1 MRRLST
7 LIIVMA
13 VALIA
18 TAGLPRAGRPAPP
31 PADDSRA
38 ATFVG
43 LRDGETLFVER
54 VRDAPGG
61 FHGEVEITKGSA
73 WIRYRVELGPDESIR
88 RYELDLTPRGT
99 KGPKGIP
106 RPLLIAR
113 RTPNSIIVEPAPGS
127 DIPVR
132 REFVSPGAFVG
143 STEMAVLEQAI
154 RFALRW
160 SPGGVQ
166 FQIHSA
172 WTGKRLAADLRRT
185 RDNKLWLTT
194 RSTREKTSEEV
205 KRSRDHNVS
214 VTTTV
219 DAWEFTLDPQDR
231 ITSGI
236 RHGGSGSQ
244 ADDPWRGL
252 RVVRLDASGPNPI
265 HRPLTIGESE
275 EGRRRD
281 RLDSRMQTWARQ
293 ESEFRATLASGLAP
307 QELSASLDRQ
317 ILAFVEHG
325 GIYQAERCLDAVAAL
340 RGRPGGDALAERYAR
355 RAVACADAHDAR
367 LFGERGQVEARVKS
381 RRVLAEVL
389 TRLGRGDSAIVLLE
403 ATGELAHGRDPR
415 GLRRDVLIQRGD
427 VLASEGRTD
436 EALETLF
443 GAVAV
448 DATTGGI
455 CEPLQRSLERVWS
468 RKFPGDTTLPARM
481 RLAHGINLPI
491 NTRGGSWKE
500 TRGVA
505 APLWSGRDLGGRRHT
520 FRVGR
525 PLVVL
530 FWGSWSEPG
539 LRLVRVAEEWY
550 RRRAKTGVD
559 VVTFDWELAG
569 PGPDSERL
577 ARRAARAESLT
588 VPVLLDHD
596 REIWT
601 RFRVEGFPQV
611 FFVDRE
617 GRIARTVFGGTWG
630 GDGLSS
636 WVEALGRDELH

>member
-1 MRRLST
+1 MKRIGI
-7 LIIVMA
+7 LILVVAIV
-13 VALIA
+13 LTA
-18 TAGLPRAGRPAPP
+18 TAALPREAPLASP
-31 PADDSRA
+31 PADASRA

-43 LRDGETLFVER
+43 LRDGDTLFVER

-61 FHGEVEITKGSA
+61 FHGEVELPNGSV

-88 RYELDLTPRGT
+88 RYELDMTSQGT
-99 KGPKGIP
+99 RGPKGIP
-106 RPLLIAR
+106 RPLLVAR
-113 RTPNSIIVEPAPGS
+113 RTPDSILVEPVSESG
-127 DIPVR
+127 IPVR
-132 REFVSPGAFVG
+132 REFVSPGAFIG

-160 SPGGVQ
+160 NPAGVQ
-166 FQIHSA
+166 FQIYSA
-172 WTGKRLAADLRRT
+172 WTGKRFATSVDRKS
-185 RDNKLWLTT
+185 DKVWLTT
-194 RSTREKTSEEV
+194 SWTREKTSAEAG
-205 KRSRDHNVS
+205 RSRDHNVS
-214 VTTTV
+214 VTTII
-219 DAWEFTLDPQDR
+219 DAWEFTLDPQNR
-231 ITSGI
+231 IVSGI
-236 RHGGSGSQ
+236 RRGGSGLQ

-252 RVVRLDASGPNPI
+252 RVVRLDPSGPNPI

-281 RLDSRMQTWARQ
+281 RLDSRVQTWARQ

-317 ILAFVEHG
+317 ILAFVDHG
-325 GIYQAERCLDAVAAL
+325 GIYQAERCLEAVAAF
-340 RGRPGGDALAERYAR
+340 RSRPGGDALAERYAR
-355 RAVACADAHDAR
+355 RAAACADAHDVR
-367 LFGERGQVEARVKS
+367 LFGERGQIEARVKS
-381 RRVLAEVL
+381 RKVLAGILAE
-389 TRLGRGDSAIVLLE
+389 LGRADSAIVLLK
-403 ATGELAHGRDPR
+403 ATQELPFGHDPR
-415 GLRRDVLIQRGD
+415 GLRRDVLIQLGD
-427 VLASEGRTD
+427 VLASRSRTD

-443 GAVAV
+443 DAVAA

-468 RKFPGDTTLPARM
+468 RKFPGDTTLPSRM
-481 RLAHGINLPI
+481 RLAHGLNLPI
-491 NTRGGSWKE
+491 NTSGGSWKE

-525 PLVVL
+525 PLVVV

-539 LRLVRVAEEWY
+539 LRLVRFAEEWY

-577 ARRAARAESLT
+577 ARRAVRSENLT

-601 RFRVEGFPQV
+601 RFRVEGLPQV

-617 GRIARTVFGGTWG
+617 GRIARTVFGGAWRV
-630 GDGLSS
+630 DGLSS